1 MPNMKLG
8 RWPLGI
14 GDVCFYPRVDNY
26 EAARRGAE
34 LGFHHLDLHS
44 YWDDGDESKLA
55 IPIGSR
61 MVNTG
66 TASQELSEVAA
77 KAKLSKTAESAA
89 ETLARWPL
97 PKAGWGYPPPPDVAG
112 AWDYTVAHLRACPTA
127 LVEPW
132 AGSVCATNDVT
143 RELMKAVPGLRLIV
157 DVGHLVFK
165 DNDPYELLPYANI
178 IQLRDCAPGKQQLPV
193 GDGVMDFRRVKSDL
207 EKIDYKG
214 TIVVEYFDLYWVG
227 YPLKT
232 PLEFS
237 CLLAGYLT
245 AL

>member
-1 MPNMKLG
+1 MPKLSLG

-14 GDVCFYPRVDNY
+14 GDVCFKPRVDNY

-55 IPIGSR
+55 IPIGNR

-66 TASQELSEVAA
+66 TRHTELAEVAA
-77 KAKLSKTAESAA
+77 AAKQSNTPQSAA
-89 ETLARWPL
+89 EKLAKWPK
-97 PKAGWGYPPPPDVAG
+97 PRNGWGYPPPPNIEG
-112 AWDYTVAHLRACPTA
+112 AWEHTIRELREAPGA

-132 AGSVCATNDVT
+132 AGSVCSTNEVT
-143 RELMKAVPGLRLIV
+143 RELMKEVPGLRLII
-157 DVGHLVFK
+157 DVGHLVYK
-165 DNDPYELLPYANI
+165 DNDPYELLPHADI
-178 IQLRDCAPGKQQLPV
+178 VQLRDCAPGKQQLPV

-207 EKIDYKG
+207 EKIDYQG
-214 TIVVEYFDLYWVG
+214 TIVVEYFDLPWVG
-227 YPLKT
+227 YPLDT
-232 PLEFS
+232 PLEWS
-237 CLLAGYLT
+237 LLLAGYLD